1 MAKKQTAFVKKPN
14 AKTGR
19 LEYAS
24 VNRGNAKK
32 TAPGSPLAK
41 TKAPNLSGLKTKP
54 NVLNP
59 ILTKKR
65 K

>member
-19 LEYAS
+19 LEYMS

-32 TAPGSPLAK
+32 NAPGSPLAR
-41 TKAPNLSGLKTKP
+41 TKAPDLRGLKAKP
-54 NVLNP
+54 NELNP

>member
-1 MAKKQTAFVKKPN
+1 MAKKNYSKAAPSADKRHN
-14 AKTGR
+14 
-19 LEYAS
+19 YMS

-32 TAPGSPLAK
+32 NAPGSPLARA
-41 TKAPNLSGLKTKP
+41 KAPDLRGLKAKP
-54 NVLNP
+54 NELYP